1 MKVALKHLL
10 SLVFLISII
19 SIAVAI
25 YVLFFTQSAYEIEIV
40 NAECVIETYGWRI
53 VRTIKVDIRNLGD
66 ENVTVSRILVDE
78 KSWNQ
83 WYPTNLLIPPKSMRT
98 IKIFYPW
105 NGAKYV
111 VTIETDKG
119 RKRVD
124 VNAPNFSSLK
134 VTLRNLNNEEWNN
147 VVSLDLIF
155 DDGELNEPKMAVYKD
170 NVPITCQVWGI
181 VRYESGYVKSITV
194 SFPVSISPRGESSY
208 IIKLNEKGLEEN
220 NPLNLDKSSDYALI
234 NNGVIKVRFNENE
247 SYRGE
252 IDWVGDVNN
261 RINYAK
267 VFGIFRGSR
276 HDLKSGFLTL
286 SLLYW
291 GPMTILNSDRF
302 ATYIESNG
310 PLLAVY
316 ARKWKMQSDLG
327 WAYEFYAIPRNNP
340 IILYKVFLDVN
351 REFSMGPGAAPGSGY
366 EIYNPYGT
374 GYVAIP
380 LLIVKNATFFITDTA
395 DIYHPPWPG
404 SDLWAKHSV
413 AACINA
419 THAVAITRVCN
430 DPIVPIEYWH
440 ITTERWFTGFE
451 WPWNLEY
458 TGEENIWAD
467 HVAIVGVPEGKLC
480 WTGQDLSREPY
491 AIEREIT
498 PRGTLTMRVGKY
510 SWIFHVEIIVEGD
523 VTHTL
528 YKLVNTYSG
537 VDVDVEGY
545 P

>member
-1 MKVALKHLL
+1 MRVTLKHPLT
-10 SLVFLISII
+10 LIISVVSII
-19 SIAVAI
+19 SVAVI
-25 YVLFFTQSAYEIEIV
+25 YMLFFMQSAYEIEILS
-40 NAECVIETYGWRI
+40 AECIVETYGWRI
-53 VRTIKVDIRNLGD
+53 VRTIKVDIRNPGD
-66 ENVTVSRILVDE
+66 ENVTVSGVLVDE

-83 WYPTNLLIPPKSMRT
+83 LSPTNLLIPPKSVRT

-105 NGAKYV
+105 NSVKYS

-119 RKRVD
+119 KKKVD
-124 VNAPNFSSLK
+124 VDAPNFSSLK
-134 VTLRNLNNEEWNN
+134 AILQNLNDDEWN
-147 VVSLDLIF
+147 SMISFDFIF
-155 DDGELNEPKMAVYKD
+155 GDGELEEPKMAVYKD
-170 NVPITCQVWGI
+170 GAPIICQVWGI
-181 VRYESGYVKSITV
+181 VRYESGYIKSATI
-194 SFPVSISPRGESSY
+194 SFPASIPARGESSY
-208 IIKLNEKGLEEN
+208 MIRLNEEGLEEN
-220 NPLNLDKSSDYALI
+220 NPLNLDKSSGFVLI

-247 SYRGE
+247 GYRGE

-261 RINYAK
+261 KINYAK

-276 HDLKSGFLTL
+276 HDLKSGLLTI
-286 SLLYW
+286 SLVYW
-291 GPMTILNSDRF
+291 GPMTIINSDNF

-327 WAYEFYAIPRNNP
+327 WAYEFYAVPHNNP

-351 REFSMGPGAAPGSGY
+351 REFNMGPGAAPGSGY

-374 GYVAIP
+374 GYLAIP
-380 LLIVKNATFFITDTA
+380 LLIVKNASFFITDLS

-404 SDLWAKHSV
+404 SDLWAKHPV

-430 DPIVPIEYWH
+430 DPVIPIEYWH

-458 TGEENIWAD
+458 TGEENVWTD
-467 HVAIVGVPEGKLC
+467 HVAVVGVPEGKLC

-498 PRGTLTMRVGKY
+498 PRGTLTLRVGRY
-510 SWIFHVEIIVEGD
+510 SWIFHVEVIVEGD

-537 VDVDVEGY
+537 VDVNVEVY